1 MSKVEREDLWHSVR
15 NEIMLRR
22 NFFLQLFQMKYFHL
36 LGTRLL
42 EEFVSEAYSESW
54 KSNRPEVFCKKG
66 VLRNFSKFTGKHLCL
81 SLFFNKVAGLRQKE
95 TLAQVF
101 FCEFCKISQNTFFT
115 EHLWATTSVLDNSHN
130 SQIKFNINLRWEKT
144 IYSRSWNTSCSCF
157 VHRCFAQRIFGSS
170 RLGMV

>member
-36 LGTRLL
+36 LGIRLL

-81 SLFFNKVAGLRQKE
+81 SLFFNKLAGLRLKKRLWHTCFPVNFE
-95 TLAQVF
+95 KFLRT
-101 FCEFCKISQNTFFT
+101 SFFT
-115 EHLWATTSVLDNSHN
+115 EHLLWLLL
-130 SQIKFNINLRWEKT
+130 QINNFYFHWNHQKTLGFLMMSGGIEVINWLKF
-144 IYSRSWNTSCSCF
+144 
-157 VHRCFAQRIFGSS
+157 A
-170 RLGMV
+170 